1 MKGGFIVTP
10 KRYLEQIQVLE
21 AKIDLKR
28 DQIIEERTRAQ
39 SCTTAMS
46 ERVQTSPCSD
56 SLANIITRICD
67 FEKDMANMVN
77 ELIDLKQDSISKI
90 DKMNNPDYVRILML
104 RYFKGYSLMQ
114 IANEM
119 NYSYSHI
126 KRKHGWALEEFKR
139 YMNDGP
145 Q

>member
-39 SCTTAMS
+39 SCTTA
-46 ERVQTSPCSD
+46 PCRD
-56 SLANIITRICD
+56 SLANIIPRICD
-67 FEKDMANMVN
+67 FEKDMANMIN

>member
-1 MKGGFIVTP
+1 
-10 KRYLEQIQVLE
+10 
-21 AKIDLKR
+21 
-28 DQIIEERTRAQ
+28 
-39 SCTTAMS
+39 
-46 ERVQTSPCSD
+46 
-56 SLANIITRICD
+56 
-67 FEKDMANMVN
+67 
-77 ELIDLKQDSISKI
+77 
-90 DKMNNPDYVRILML
+90 ML